1 MVVDKKGGAQ
11 RNEGGFPIG
20 LELGP
25 LVRVQRVFDGEFVQ
39 AELNLKLTQ
48 IPLIGGFDAD
58 PDEVVGACRPLTAFL
73 DRDVGY
79 LAAVAVGCRGDHL
92 AHRAS
97 LIRNSADYMYHRK
110 KLCL

>member
-1 MVVDKKGGAQ
+1 L
-11 RNEGGFPIG
+11 PIG

-25 LVRVQRVFDGEFVQ
+25 LVRVQRVLDGEFVQ
-39 AELNLKLTQ
+39 VELNLKLAQ

-58 PDEVVGACRPLTAFL
+58 PDEVVGSCRPLTAFL
-73 DRDVGY
+73 DGDVGY
-79 LAAVAVGCRGDHL
+79 LAAVAVGSRGDYP

-97 LIRNSADYMYHRK
+97 LIRNSADYMYHCE